1 MKYGEVTLGQLIQCL
16 GDDEFEYTAHNGNEC
31 LITSPLSLA
40 AFAFETHECIIAQ
53 VDEVNG
59 TYGLKWADDGYTIG
73 EPLYQFYDF
82 HFVGHSG

>member
-1 MKYGEVTLGQLIQCL
+1 MEQTYKV
-16 GDDEFEYTAHNGNEC
+16 GDRVAILARRMEDKC